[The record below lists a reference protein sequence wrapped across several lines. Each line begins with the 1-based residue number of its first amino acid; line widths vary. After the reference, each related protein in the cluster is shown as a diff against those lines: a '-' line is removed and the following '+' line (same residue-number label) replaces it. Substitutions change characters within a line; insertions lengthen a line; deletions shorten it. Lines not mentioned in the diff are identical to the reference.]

1 MSNLSQ
7 PRSQD
12 LKNQL
17 HQIMEDIYPDSL
29 PGASLLVIKNNKIII
44 KEGFGLEDLESKS
57 KITPATNFRMASVSK
72 QFTAM
77 CILLLN
83 DQHKISLNDPIT
95 KYLNSLP
102 SFAATV
108 TIKNLLT
115 HSSGLQDYESLIPS
129 ERTTQ
134 VTDADVLEL
143 VRHTDSLYFTPGT
156 QFRYSNAGFCILT
169 QIVEKV
175 SGMSYEDFIS
185 ENIFQPL
192 GMLHT
197 MMYKKGENIPERA
210 YGYHQKNDQWNFADQ
225 SITSATLGDGCV
237 YTSLNDYQKWISALW
252 DQKLFRFN
260 KNSNPLLPHIPISQ
274 KMDYGFGWFTSIQ
287 TDVTRSDFHSGESTG
302 FHNIVYH
309 NPEKRTLI
317 VIFSNSDDERIARA
331 FDRVADAMQLKLLL
345 GKQNESLFDY
355 LSKIYE

>member
-7 PRSQD
+7 TQSQD
-12 LKNQL
+12 LKKQL

-29 PGASLLVIKNNKIII
+29 PGASLLVIKDDKIII
-44 KEGFGLEDLESKS
+44 NEGFGLADLESKR
-57 KITPATNFRMASVSK
+57 KVTPATNFRMASVSK

-77 CILLLN
+77 CILLLY
-83 DQHKISLNDPIT
+83 DRHKISLDDPIT
-95 KYLNSLP
+95 KYLNGLP
-102 SFAATV
+102 SFAANV

-115 HSSGLQDYESLIPS
+115 HSSGLQDYESLIPP

-143 VRHTDSLYFTPGT
+143 VGHTDSLYFTPGT
-156 QFRYSNAGFCILT
+156 QFRYSNTGFCILT
-169 QIVEKV
+169 QIVEQI
-175 SGMSYEDFIS
+175 SGIPYENFIS
-185 ENIFQPL
+185 ANIFKPL
-192 GMLHT
+192 EMLAT

-260 KNSNPLLPHIPISQ
+260 KNSNPLLPHVSISK
-274 KMDYGFGWFTSIQ
+274 KMDYGFGWFTSIEA
-287 TDVTRSDFHSGESTG
+287 DGTRSDFHSGESTG
-302 FHNIVYH
+302 FHNIVYQ
-309 NPEKRTLI
+309 NPEKKTLI
-317 VIFSNSDDERIARA
+317 VIFSNSDDERIATA
-331 FDRVADAMQLKLLL
+331 FDKAADTMQIKLIL
-345 GKQNESLFDY
+345 GKKNESLFDY